1 MGGAGDGVKRLIS
14 RNFYP
19 CRARG
24 AGSSRVEGTG
34 GRKKMRRGERWKTDS
49 DAKERGKRGEKGVEK
64 FAKLLFFLAESSPVV
79 NLSPLP

>member
-1 MGGAGDGVKRLIS
+1 
-14 RNFYP
+14 
-19 CRARG
+19 
-24 AGSSRVEGTG
+24 
-34 GRKKMRRGERWKTDS
+34 MRRGERWKTDS